1 MPERLYHHLIDL
13 ARSQPALIALEDA
26 QQQLSYAALIVEI
39 DARIARLHAVG
50 AARVGLALD
59 NGIDWALW
67 DLALMSSGCVNVPL
81 PGFFSAAQLAHVTE
95 QAGIDTLIGPP
106 EFGAALGF
114 APGID
119 ITLSRRRV
127 DAVPAVPNGTVKITF
142 TSGTSGA
149 PKGVCLDAEAPLRV
163 AESLATVATGC
174 GVKRHLAM
182 LPLST
187 LLENIGGLY
196 APLWMGATSIL
207 PGLASLGWQGASGFD
222 VALAR
227 LQLEKYRPHSLIL
240 VPQLLEAL
248 LGDSPYPAAHD
259 MRFIAVGGARVSPS
273 LLDTAQAAGWPVY
286 EGYGLSECASVMT
299 LNRPGDNYPG
309 SVGRPL
315 PHADIRLA
323 DDGEVLVGG
332 STMLGYLGD
341 DTPPPTFWPTGDLGR
356 WEDGRLVLVGR
367 RKQLFITAYGRN
379 VDPAW
384 VEAELTAEPAIAQ
397 AWAHGEALT
406 ANRALLVPAR
416 SNIDDTQLTN
426 AVAAANARLPD
437 YARITH
443 WRRAQPFSAAEGL
456 ATANGRLRRDTL
468 ARHYRDWLD
477 APLDTISPSP
487 TTTPTTTFNHP
498 LEDTP

>member
-1 MPERLYHHLIDL
+1 
-13 ARSQPALIALEDA
+13 
-26 QQQLSYAALIVEI
+26 V
-39 DARIARLHAVG
+39 
-50 AARVGLALD
+50 
-59 NGIDWALW
+59 
-67 DLALMSSGCVNVPL
+67 
-81 PGFFSAAQLAHVTE
+81 
-95 QAGIDTLIGPP
+95 
-106 EFGAALGF
+106 
-114 APGID
+114 
-119 ITLSRRRV
+119 
-127 DAVPAVPNGTVKITF
+127 
-142 TSGTSGA
+142 
-149 PKGVCLDAEAPLRV
+149 
-163 AESLATVATGC
+163 
-174 GVKRHLAM
+174 AM
-182 LPLST
+182 LPLGT

-222 VALAR
+222 IALTR

-248 LGDSPYPAAHD
+248 LGDSPYPAVHD

-273 LLDTAQAAGWPVY
+273 LLDAAQANGWPVY

-299 LNRPGDNYPG
+299 LNRPGDNHPG
-309 SVGRPL
+309 SAGRPL
-315 PHADIRLA
+315 PHADVRLT
-323 DDGEVLVGG
+323 DDGEVLAGG

-384 VEAELTAEPAIAQ
+384 VEAELTAELVIAQ
-397 AWAHGEALT
+397 AWVHGEALP

-416 SNIDDTQLTN
+416 SDIDDTQLTK

-456 ATANGRLRRDTL
+456 TTANGGLRRDTL

-477 APLDTISPSP
+477 APLDTMS
-487 TTTPTTTFNHP
+487 PTTTFNHT